1 MQRPL
6 DTIIQFD
13 DSRPSSPTSSSEFE
27 KVEYPPHPNQD
38 SWRQQQQAELPLHY
52 MNSEDT
58 AARRRVTRAP
68 GAHADDDGQWR
79 AQDDDDSGKGFHA
92 KPGLHPPRFIGG
104 GRLPSRGP
112 PPPAQNLVR
121 VITMLNYILYI
132 LIYML

>member
-1 MQRPL
+1 
-6 DTIIQFD
+6 
-13 DSRPSSPTSSSEFE
+13 
-27 KVEYPPHPNQD
+27 
-38 SWRQQQQAELPLHY
+38 

-68 GAHADDDGQWR
+68 GAHTDDDGQWR

-112 PPPAQNLVR
+112 PPPAQNERTEKNGQVGSSGKSDLRGHEVEISK
-121 VITMLNYILYI
+121 VQITN
-132 LIYML
+132 